1 MLFSAKTVRTEGDQ
15 KDMEHKVIRLKC
27 PGCGAAVSLE
37 QRECEYCQQPLVIS
51 TFQSVGDMPLL
62 QVNKY
67 AGAYRAALAENPEN
81 IVLNK
86 SAAFCYLK
94 LKLYDRAQSAFDRAI
109 EENFDD
115 ADLYFYAAICLL
127 KGKRPFLAPRKTL
140 DQAVSYLEAAL
151 MIEPKGIYHYFS
163 AYLKYDYYELK
174 HLRIE
179 PGYGRELQSAR
190 GLGVTESDKQQLFA
204 LLGVQR
210 PVGF

>member
-51 TFQSVGDMPLL
+51 TFQSVGDMPLP

-140 DQAVSYLEAAL
+140 DQAVSYLE
-151 MIEPKGIYHYFS
+151 I
-163 AYLKYDYYELK
+163 
-174 HLRIE
+174 
-179 PGYGRELQSAR
+179 GRAH
-190 GLGVTESDKQQLFA
+190 V
-204 LLGVQR
+204 
-210 PVGF
+210 